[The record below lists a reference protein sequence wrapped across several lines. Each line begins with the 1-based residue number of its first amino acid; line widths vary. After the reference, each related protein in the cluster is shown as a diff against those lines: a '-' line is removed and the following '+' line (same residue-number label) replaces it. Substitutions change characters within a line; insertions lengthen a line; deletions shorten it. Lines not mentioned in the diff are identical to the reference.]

1 MNFSQNQSIPRAPL
15 GNGNK
20 MFISVSSE
28 GDTTSAPPGHRSV
41 MLSTHCEL
49 NDWDNLSDDE
59 YKKGKEAISRTLIN
73 LARRVYPKLGEA
85 AVVHEVATP
94 RTYQR
99 YVHRPRGAVG
109 VFA

>member
-1 MNFSQNQSIPRAPL
+1 
-15 GNGNK
+15 
-20 MFISVSSE
+20 
-28 GDTTSAPPGHRSV
+28 